1 MGIYR
6 QVASTFWTDTKVA
19 DDFTVE
25 DRYLYL
31 YLITNPHTNLS
42 GCYEVS
48 FRQMSY
54 ETGLTPKQVE
64 STIKRLSEDLNVI
77 RYSKATKEV
86 LLLHWYKYN
95 WTASEKFRKP
105 LLSFISAVKE
115 PSFKEYLMDIYNNA
129 DDISFPEYG
138 IDTVSDEGRYPIDT
152 SVSVSVSDTVSVSV
166 SDSDTVSAKKPK
178 PKTQLDTLEETNMPV
193 EVKEKVKDWLKY
205 KSERHDK
212 YQETGLK
219 TLFNKIQRNVDE
231 HGATAVMDLIDLS
244 MANGYSGIVWD
255 KIRPSP
261 RQRAAPG
268 SADDPLMKVI
278 RGEA

>member
-54 ETGLTPKQVE
+54 ETGLTAKQIE
-64 STIKRLSEDLNVI
+64 ASIKRMSEELNVI
-77 RYSKATKEV
+77 RYSKDTKEV

-105 LLSFISAVKE
+105 LLSFISAIKE
-115 PSFKEYLMDIYNNA
+115 PSFKDYLMDIYNNE

-152 SVSVSVSDTVSVSV
+152 SVSVSVSDSVTV
-166 SDSDTVSAKKPK
+166 SDSDTVSVPEKR
-178 PKTQLDTLEETNMPV
+178 KTQVSIIDESELPDKA
-193 EVKEKVKDWLKY
+193 KEKLKDWVKY
-205 KSERHDK
+205 KAEKNERYK
-212 YQETGLK
+212 EMGLK
-219 TLFNKIQRNVDE
+219 SMLKQVQKYI
-231 HGATAVMDLIDLS
+231 ATFGTDPVIDRIDTA
-244 MANGYSGIVWD
+244 MASGWKGMNLDSITANQ
-255 KIRPSP
+255 KT
-261 RQRAAPG
+261 RAAPG
-268 SADDPLMKVI
+268 SADDYLMRVA